1 MKKIKSWKE
10 LKNLENGRGL
20 GTEIFLLEYNEYFN
34 FWVSDGENRFH
45 LGTYPVNDFG
55 ALVERMKKYGFDVE
69 YEEKFNLVEFLKASL
84 EPKEFNFNERNFYF
98 TISEYDY
105 IMLVNEDELRTLNCR
120 YFKSKTGDTPHVGA
134 TLRNKN
140 ITLNQLMDALKELG
154 WM

>member
-20 GTEIFLLEYNEYFN
+20 ETEIFLLEYNEYFN

-84 EPKEFNFNERNFYF
+84 EPKEFNFNELNFYF
-98 TISEYDY
+98 AFDEHKY
-105 IMLVNEDELRTLNCR
+105 ITMFNEDDYRTLNCR
-120 YFKSKTGDTPHVGA
+120 YFDKKIDDISCVEE
-134 TLRNKN
+134 TLKNKKVT
-140 ITLNQLMDALKELG
+140 IGQLKFAMKELG
-154 WM
+154 WI